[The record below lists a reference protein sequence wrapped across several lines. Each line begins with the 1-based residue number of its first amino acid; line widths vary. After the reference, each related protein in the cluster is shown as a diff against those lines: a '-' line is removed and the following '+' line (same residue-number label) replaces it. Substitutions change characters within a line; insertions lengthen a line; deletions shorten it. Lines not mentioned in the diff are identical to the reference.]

1 MFYIDVKY
9 TKLISYKLRNFTEKS
24 QNYWN
29 FSCPICG
36 DSKKNTRKA
45 RGNLKEFEGRLVYK
59 CFNCGLS
66 LSFGS
71 FLKKLDPNIY
81 DEYVMENYKES
92 VSIKIPHANV
102 KDVIQE
108 VFKPKIELTDA
119 ALDKLNRCDTLPIT
133 HQSVKYLISRKIPKD
148 KWKLFWH
155 TDKFKKFTNTLKQQ
169 FDDIKNDHPRLIIP
183 YFTAAGK
190 MFAYQGRAYG
200 DEQPK
205 YFTIKLDE
213 NEEKIYGLDM
223 VDYSKR
229 IYVVEGPIDSLFLDN
244 GLAVSGSSFDVST
257 VRSLA
262 SNATLVMDN
271 EPRNKE
277 IMKQLSGYIDKG
289 YSVVLWP
296 DNVVEK
302 DINEMILGG
311 KTKDDI
317 MELINNNTYSGLSAK
332 LRYNDWKKV

>member
-9 TKLISYKLRNFTEKS
+9 AGLISYKLRNFKQKS
-24 QNYWN
+24 THYWG
-29 FSCPICG
+29 FSCPLCG
-36 DSKKNTRKA
+36 DSKKDPLKA
-45 RGNLKEFEGRLVYK
+45 RGNLKEYKNRLVYK
-59 CFNCGLS
+59 CFNCGVS
-66 LSFGS
+66 MSFGNL
-71 FLKKLDPNIY
+71 LKHVDPIMF
-81 DEYVMENYKES
+81 DEYVLENYKES
-92 VSIKIPHANV
+92 SSIKTPHANV
-102 KDVIQE
+102 KDVVKE

-155 TDKFKKFTNTLKQQ
+155 TDKFKKFTNSLKKQ

-183 YFTAAGK
+183 YFTPAGK
-190 MFAYQGRAYG
+190 MFAFQGRAYG
-200 DEQPK
+200 NEQPK

-229 IYVVEGPIDSLFLDN
+229 IYVVEGPIDSMFLDN
-244 GLAVSGSSFDVST
+244 GLAVSGSSFDVPT
-257 VRSLA
+257 IRSLA

-289 YSVVLWP
+289 YSVVIWP

-302 DINEMILGG
+302 DINEMIVGG
-311 KTKDDI
+311 KNKDEI
-317 MELINNNTYSGLSAK
+317 MDLINTNTYSGLSAK